1 MSLTSTKHREDKEL
15 NMTEIRNSLIN
26 VIDHIV
32 ESEMEGRVDAEDSYY
47 PTYRA
52 LQDLLEK
59 VEDENPYRYMKF
71 SDTDEDDIHHCLRCK
86 YTGDDW
92 AEHDDFINDDGSNER
107 LCPKC
112 YSQSYFIASYEE
124 RRGELH
130 V

>member
-1 MSLTSTKHREDKEL
+1 MTK
-15 NMTEIRNSLIN
+15 IRNSLIN

>member
-15 NMTEIRNSLIN
+15 MAEIRTSLIN

-32 ESEMEGRVDAEDSYY
+32 ESEMGGKLNKQDSYY

-92 AEHDDFINDDGSNER
+92 AEHADFMNDDGSNER

>member
-15 NMTEIRNSLIN
+15 MAEIRTSLIN

-32 ESEMEGRVDAEDSYY
+32 VSEMEGAVDEQDSYY

-52 LQDLLEK
+52 LKDLLEK
-59 VEDENPYRYMKF
+59 IEDENGYRHIKF
-71 SDTDEDDIHHCLRCK
+71 SDTDEDDVHHCLRCK

-92 AEHDDFINDDGSNER
+92 VEHDDFINEDESNER

-112 YSQSYFIASYEE
+112 YSQAYFIADDEE
-124 RRGELH
+124 RNREEN
-130 V
+130 